1 MLRSYHANDRQ
12 VDSGVGVS
20 YIKGKETKIL
30 ILENGVFCR
39 SIYLN
44 SWKSRITHEQF
55 LGTCIREDS
64 MYQISEGFSDKEV
77 CEFNVII
84 QF

>member
-55 LGTCIREDS
+55 FRRYVNLTLSYNFKVLHNIE
-64 MYQISEGFSDKEV
+64 EK
-77 CEFNVII
+77 
-84 QF
+84 